1 MKVYNFSKRF
11 LLTFLIFS
19 FLILIF
25 SVDSDCQIRVRTEPK
40 IPDIPGYVTLKC
52 DFHMHTVFSD
62 GNVWPPIRIEEAWR
76 EGLNAFSITDH
87 IEYQPHKDDIPTN
100 HNRPFL
106 LAQPSA
112 EALNLII
119 VKGAEITRGMP
130 PGHINAIFLEDV
142 NPLDTEDYKDAVN
155 AAAEQ
160 GAFIF
165 WNHPGWTGQ
174 QPDGVSR
181 WYSEHTELYESGW
194 IHGIE
199 VVNGRDYYPLAHKW
213 CLEKKLTMLGNS
225 DVHNPIN
232 LDYDFHNGEHR
243 PMTLVFAKEKTEE
256 ALKEALFARRTVVY
270 QENTLIGEEKYLKPI
285 FNESV
290 EIYNPDA
297 TIRGKSRVYI
307 QIRNNSDISFELA
320 VDGEVED
327 ISVPENITLY
337 EDKTVL
343 FDIRGKSG
351 TLSGRK
357 NIHIPYKVENLLIA
371 PEEGLPVEL
380 IINVNFIPVKK
391 R

>member
-1 MKVYNFSKRF
+1 MKVYTFSKRF

-19 FLILIF
+19 LLILIF

-62 GNVWPPIRIEEAWR
+62 GNVWPPIRTEEAWR
-76 EGLNAFSITDH
+76 EGLNAFSITEH
-87 IEYQPHKDDIPTN
+87 VEHQSHEDDIPTN
-100 HNRPFL
+100 HGRSYE
-106 LAQPSA
+106 LAQPGA
-112 EALNLII
+112 EALNLITI
-119 VKGAEITRGMP
+119 RAAEITRGMP
-130 PGHINAIFLEDV
+130 PGHINAIFLKDV

-155 AAAEQ
+155 AAVEQ
-160 GAFIF
+160 GAFVF
-165 WNHPGWTGQ
+165 WNHPGWRGQ
-174 QPDGVSR
+174 QPEGISI
-181 WYSEHTELYESGW
+181 WYPEHTELYEKGW
-194 IHGIE
+194 MHGIE
-199 VVNGRDYYPLAHKW
+199 IVNERDYYPLAHKW

-243 PMTLVFAKEKTEE
+243 PMTLVFAKEKTED
-256 ALKEALFARRTVVY
+256 AIKEALFARRTAVY
-270 QENTLIGEEKYLKPI
+270 RENTLIGEEKYLKPI

-290 EIYNPDA
+290 EIDNSDVA
-297 TIRGKSRVYI
+297 IRGRSRVYI
-307 QIRNNSDISFELA
+307 QIRNNSDISFELIA
-320 VDGEVED
+320 DGEVED

-337 EDKTVL
+337 ADKTVISG
-343 FDIRGKSG
+343 IRGKSG

-380 IINVNFIPVKK
+380 IINVNFIPGKK